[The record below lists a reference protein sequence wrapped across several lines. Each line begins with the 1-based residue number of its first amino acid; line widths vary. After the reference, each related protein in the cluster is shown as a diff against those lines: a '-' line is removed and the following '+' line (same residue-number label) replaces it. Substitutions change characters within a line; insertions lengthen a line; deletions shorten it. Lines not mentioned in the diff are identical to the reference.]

1 MFHLRKASGQRTS
14 WLQPTR
20 AAASSLLLFW
30 YLAGPATAQ
39 MVLVMESDGSLTPSR
54 SQNSFARNYNDGIGQ
69 GSAADELAILGED
82 EPAIEPDALRFAA
95 LSRPA
100 PLPRADVL
108 TAIEATA
115 LRYAGHPGLRGADL
129 CEISGYGR
137 TGPYADKGGFDLV
150 AQGMSGLMSITG
162 ESKDK
167 PPMKV
172 GAPITDITAGLLA
185 ASGILAALVHREKT
199 GEGQKVDTSL
209 YEAGIV
215 HTYWQSAIA
224 GATGESPGPL
234 GSAHPL
240 TAPYQAFKTKDKWI
254 TVGASNQN
262 TWLMLLKAIGREDLQ
277 ENEKFSSNLNRKQ
290 NLKELVDILNE
301 ELIKKTSSEW
311 LKIFDDNGL
320 PCGPINS
327 ITDMFKDPQ
336 TIERQMVIE
345 VNNKKAG
352 KSKAIGMPIK
362 FSKSK
367 TEKSKG
373 APNLGEHTKQVMQI
387 FGYNDDQI
395 KDFYDRKVIV

>member
-1 MFHLRKASGQRTS
+1 MPASLKGIRVLEMSQIMAG
-14 WLQPTR
+14 PTCGLLLADLGAEVIKIEKTPGGDDTR
-20 AAASSLLLFW
+20 RFLPPDINGEAAAF
-30 YLAGPATAQ
+30 
-39 MVLVMESDGSLTPSR
+39 MMM
-54 SQNSFARNYNDGIGQ
+54 NRNKKGIALNLKDKDGIEIFKKMVKNSDVVLENFRKGTL
-69 GSAADELAILGED
+69 EKLG
-82 EPAIEPDALRFAA
+82 IGY
-95 LSRPA
+95 
-100 PLPRADVL
+100 DV
-108 TAIEATA
+108 ISKIN
-115 LRYAGHPGLRGADL
+115 PKIIL

-185 ASGILAALVHREKT
+185 TSGILAALVHRNKT

-209 YEAGIV
+209 FEAGIV

-262 TWLMLLKAIGREDLQ
+262 TWLMLLKAIDRMDLQ
-277 ENEKFSSNLNRKQ
+277 ENEMFSSNLNRKENITQ
-290 NLKELVDILNE
+290 LVEILNS
-301 ELIKKTSSEW
+301 ELIKKTSKEW

-327 ITDMFKDPQ
+327 INEMFVDPQ
-336 TIERQMVIE
+336 TIEREMIIDVD
-345 VNNKKAG
+345 NKKAG

-373 APNLGEHTKQVMQI
+373 APNLGEHTKEIMKI
-387 FGYNDDQI
+387 FDYNDKQI
-395 KDFYDRKVIV
+395 DDFYNRKIII

>member
-1 MFHLRKASGQRTS
+1 MPASLKGIRVLEMSQIMAG
-14 WLQPTR
+14 PTCGLLLADLGAEVIKIEKTPGGDDTR
-20 AAASSLLLFW
+20 RFLPPDINGEAAAF
-30 YLAGPATAQ
+30 
-39 MVLVMESDGSLTPSR
+39 MMM
-54 SQNSFARNYNDGIGQ
+54 NRNKKGIALNLKDKDGIEIFKKMVKNSDVVLENFRKGTL
-69 GSAADELAILGED
+69 EKLG
-82 EPAIEPDALRFAA
+82 IGY
-95 LSRPA
+95 
-100 PLPRADVL
+100 DV
-108 TAIEATA
+108 ISKIN
-115 LRYAGHPGLRGADL
+115 PKIIL

-185 ASGILAALVHREKT
+185 TSGILAALVHRNKT

-209 YEAGIV
+209 FEAGIV

-262 TWLMLLKAIGREDLQ
+262 TWLMLLKAIDRMDLQ
-277 ENEKFSSNLNRKQ
+277 ENEMFSSNFNRKENITQ
-290 NLKELVDILNE
+290 LVEILNS
-301 ELIKKTSSEW
+301 ELIKKTSKEW

-327 ITDMFKDPQ
+327 INEMFMDPQ
-336 TIERQMVIE
+336 TIEREMIIDVD
-345 VNNKKAG
+345 NKKAG

-373 APNLGEHTKQVMQI
+373 APNLGEHTKEIMKI
-387 FGYNDDQI
+387 FDYNDKQI
-395 KDFYDRKVIV
+395 DDFYNRKIIL

>member
-1 MFHLRKASGQRTS
+1 MTASLKGIRVLEMSQIMAG
-14 WLQPTR
+14 PTCGLLLADLGAEVIKIEKTPAGDDTR
-20 AAASSLLLFW
+20 NFLPPEINGEAAAF
-30 YLAGPATAQ
+30 
-39 MVLVMESDGSLTPSR
+39 MMM
-54 SQNSFARNYNDGIGQ
+54 NRNKKGIALNLKDKDGIKIFKEMVKNSDVVLENFRKGTL
-69 GSAADELAILGED
+69 EKLG
-82 EPAIEPDALRFAA
+82 IGYNV
-95 LSRPA
+95 LSEINPK
-100 PLPRADVL
+100 
-108 TAIEATA
+108 II
-115 LRYAGHPGLRGADL
+115 L

-185 ASGILAALVHREKT
+185 SSGILAALIHREKT

-209 YEAGIV
+209 FEAGIV

-224 GATGESPGPL
+224 GATGQSPGPL

-262 TWLMLLKAIGREDLQ
+262 TWLMLLKAINRQDLQ
-277 ENEKFSSNLNRKQ
+277 ENEMFSSNLSRKKNTTQ
-290 NLKELVDILNE
+290 LVDILNT
-301 ELIKKTSSEW
+301 ELLKKTSDEW
-311 LKIFDDNGL
+311 LKIFDNNGL

-327 ITDMFKDPQ
+327 ITEMFEDPQ
-336 TIERQMVIE
+336 TIHREMIIE
-345 VNNKKAG
+345 VDNKKAG

-373 APNLGEHTKQVMQI
+373 APNLGEHTREIMLS
-387 FGYNDDQI
+387 FGYKHEEI
-395 KDFYDRKVIV
+395 EDFYNRKVIL

>member
-1 MFHLRKASGQRTS
+1 MPASLKGIRVLEMSQIMAG
-14 WLQPTR
+14 PTCGLLLADLGAEVIKIEKTPGGDDTR
-20 AAASSLLLFW
+20 RFLPPDINGEAAAF
-30 YLAGPATAQ
+30 
-39 MVLVMESDGSLTPSR
+39 MMM
-54 SQNSFARNYNDGIGQ
+54 NRNKKGIALNLKDKDGIEIFKKMVKNSDVVLENFRKGTL
-69 GSAADELAILGED
+69 EKLG
-82 EPAIEPDALRFAA
+82 IGY
-95 LSRPA
+95 
-100 PLPRADVL
+100 DV
-108 TAIEATA
+108 ISKIN
-115 LRYAGHPGLRGADL
+115 PKIIL

-185 ASGILAALVHREKT
+185 TSGILAALVHRNKT

-209 YEAGIV
+209 FEAGIV

-224 GATGESPGPL
+224 GATGVSPGPL

-262 TWLMLLKAIGREDLQ
+262 TWLMLLKAIDRMDLQ
-277 ENEKFSSNLNRKQ
+277 ENEMFSSNLNRKENITQ
-290 NLKELVDILNE
+290 LVEILNS
-301 ELIKKTSSEW
+301 ELIKKTSKEW
-311 LKIFDDNGL
+311 LKIFDENGL

-327 ITDMFKDPQ
+327 INEMFVDPQ
-336 TIERQMVIE
+336 TIEREMIIDVD
-345 VNNKKAG
+345 NKKAG

-373 APNLGEHTKQVMQI
+373 APNLGEHTKEIMKI
-387 FGYNDDQI
+387 FDYNDKQI
-395 KDFYDRKVIV
+395 DDFYNRKIII

>member
-1 MFHLRKASGQRTS
+1 MPTS
-14 WLQPTR
+14 LKGIRVLEMSQIMAGPTCGLLLADLGAEVIKIEKTPGGDDTR
-20 AAASSLLLFW
+20 RFLPPDINGEAAAF
-30 YLAGPATAQ
+30 
-39 MVLVMESDGSLTPSR
+39 MMM
-54 SQNSFARNYNDGIGQ
+54 NRNKKGIALNLKDKDGIEIFKRMVKNSDVVLENFRKGTL
-69 GSAADELAILGED
+69 EKLGIGYEVISKIN
-82 EPAIEPDALRFAA
+82 PKI
-95 LSRPA
+95 
-100 PLPRADVL
+100 
-108 TAIEATA
+108 I
-115 LRYAGHPGLRGADL
+115 L

-185 ASGILAALVHREKT
+185 TSGILAALVYRNKT

-209 YEAGIV
+209 FEAGIV

-262 TWLMLLKAIGREDLQ
+262 TWLMLLKAIDRPDLQ
-277 ENEKFSSNLNRKQ
+277 ENEMFSSNFNRKK
-290 NLKELVDILNE
+290 NISELVDILNT
-301 ELIKKTSSEW
+301 ELIKKTSDEW

-327 ITDMFKDPQ
+327 INEMFEDPQ
-336 TIERQMVIE
+336 TIEREMVIE
-345 VNNKKAG
+345 VDNSKAG

-367 TEKSKG
+367 TEKSEG
-373 APNLGEHTKQVMQI
+373 APNLGQHTKEIMKIFDYDDEQI
-387 FGYNDDQI
+387 D
-395 KDFYDRKVIV
+395 DFYNRKVIL

>member
-1 MFHLRKASGQRTS
+1 MSASLKGIRVLELAQIMAG
-14 WLQPTR
+14 PTCG
-20 AAASSLLLFW
+20 LLLADLGAEVIKIEKTPFGDDTRNF
-30 YLAGPATAQ
+30 LPPDIKGESAAFMMMNRNKKGI
-39 MVLVMESDGSLTPSR
+39 VLNLKDK
-54 SQNSFARNYNDGIGQ
+54 DGIEIFKRMIKNSDVVLENFRKGTL
-69 GSAADELAILGED
+69 DKLGVGY
-82 EPAIEPDALRFAA
+82 
-95 LSRPA
+95 
-100 PLPRADVL
+100 DV
-108 TAIEATA
+108 ISKIN
-115 LRYAGHPGLRGADL
+115 PKIIL

-162 ESKDK
+162 ESKEK

-185 ASGILAALVHREKT
+185 ASGILAAIIHRNKT

-209 YEAGIV
+209 FEAGIV

-254 TVGASNQN
+254 TIGASNQN
-262 TWLMLLKAIGREDLQ
+262 TWLKLIKAIDREDLQ
-277 ENEKFSSNLNRKQ
+277 ENEKFSSNLNRKK
-290 NLKELVDILNE
+290 NLTELVEILTTV
-301 ELIKKTSSEW
+301 LSKKTSSEW
-311 LKIFDDNGL
+311 LKIFADNGF

-336 TIERQMVIE
+336 TIDRQMILE
-345 VNNKKAG
+345 VDNKKAG
-352 KSKAIGMPIK
+352 KSKAVGMPIK

-373 APNLGEHTKQVMQI
+373 APNLGEHTKEMMI
-387 FGYNDDQI
+387 SLGYKEKEIEN
-395 KDFYDRKVIV
+395 FYSRKIIL

>member
-1 MFHLRKASGQRTS
+1 MTASLKGIRVLEMSQIMAG
-14 WLQPTR
+14 PTCGLLLADLGAEVIKIEKTPTGDDTR
-20 AAASSLLLFW
+20 NFLPPDINGEAAAF
-30 YLAGPATAQ
+30 
-39 MVLVMESDGSLTPSR
+39 MMM
-54 SQNSFARNYNDGIGQ
+54 NRNKKGIALNLKDKDGIKIFKEMVKNSDVVLENFRKGTL
-69 GSAADELAILGED
+69 EKLG
-82 EPAIEPDALRFAA
+82 IGY
-95 LSRPA
+95 
-100 PLPRADVL
+100 DVMSE
-108 TAIEATA
+108 IN
-115 LRYAGHPGLRGADL
+115 PKIIL

-137 TGPYADKGGFDLV
+137 TGPYSDKGGFDLV

-162 ESKDK
+162 ESRDK

-185 ASGILAALVHREKT
+185 SSGILAALVHREKT

-209 YEAGIV
+209 FEAGIV

-224 GATGESPGPL
+224 GATGQSPGPL

-262 TWLMLLKAIGREDLQ
+262 TWLMLLKAINRQDLQ
-277 ENEKFSSNLNRKQ
+277 EDEKFSSNLNRKE
-290 NLKELVDILNE
+290 NINELVDILNS
-301 ELIKKTSSEW
+301 ELIKKTSDEW
-311 LKIFDDNGL
+311 LEIFDNNGL

-327 ITDMFKDPQ
+327 ITEMFEDPQ
-336 TIERQMVIE
+336 TIHREMLIE
-345 VNNKKAG
+345 VDNKKAG

-373 APNLGEHTKQVMQI
+373 APNLGEHTREVMLN
-387 FGYNDDQI
+387 FGYKHEEI
-395 KDFYDRKVIV
+395 EDFYNRKVIL

>member
-1 MFHLRKASGQRTS
+1 MSASLKGIRVLELAQIMAG
-14 WLQPTR
+14 PTCG
-20 AAASSLLLFW
+20 LLLADLGAEVIKIEKTPFGDDTRNF
-30 YLAGPATAQ
+30 LPPDIKGESAAFMMMNRNKKGI
-39 MVLVMESDGSLTPSR
+39 VLNLKDK
-54 SQNSFARNYNDGIGQ
+54 DGIEIFKRMIKNSDVVLENFRKGTL
-69 GSAADELAILGED
+69 DKLGVGY
-82 EPAIEPDALRFAA
+82 
-95 LSRPA
+95 
-100 PLPRADVL
+100 DV
-108 TAIEATA
+108 ISKIN
-115 LRYAGHPGLRGADL
+115 PKIIL

-162 ESKDK
+162 ESKEK

-185 ASGILAALVHREKT
+185 ASGILAAIIHRNKT

-209 YEAGIV
+209 FEAGIV

-254 TVGASNQN
+254 TIGASNQN
-262 TWLMLLKAIGREDLQ
+262 TWLKLIKAIDREDLQ
-277 ENEKFSSNLNRKQ
+277 ENEKFSSNLNRKK
-290 NLKELVDILNE
+290 NLTELVEILTAV
-301 ELIKKTSSEW
+301 LSKKTSLEW
-311 LKIFDDNGL
+311 LKIFDDNGF

-327 ITDMFKDPQ
+327 ITDMFEDPQ
-336 TIERQMVIE
+336 TIDRQMILE
-345 VNNKKAG
+345 VDNKKAG

-373 APNLGEHTKQVMQI
+373 APNLGEHTKEIMI
-387 FGYNDDQI
+387 NFGYKEKEI
-395 KDFYDRKVIV
+395 EDFYSRKIIL

>member
-1 MFHLRKASGQRTS
+1 MTTS
-14 WLQPTR
+14 LKGIRVLEMAQIMAGPTCGLLLADLGAEVIKIEKTPAGDDTR
-20 AAASSLLLFW
+20 NFLPPEINGEAAAF
-30 YLAGPATAQ
+30 
-39 MVLVMESDGSLTPSR
+39 MMM
-54 SQNSFARNYNDGIGQ
+54 NRNKKGIALNLKDKDGIKIFKEMVKNSDVVLENFRKGTL
-69 GSAADELAILGED
+69 EKLGIGYDIMSEIN
-82 EPAIEPDALRFAA
+82 PKI
-95 LSRPA
+95 
-100 PLPRADVL
+100 
-108 TAIEATA
+108 I
-115 LRYAGHPGLRGADL
+115 L

-162 ESKDK
+162 ESKDR

-185 ASGILAALVHREKT
+185 SSGILAALVHREKT

-209 YEAGIV
+209 FEAGIV

-224 GATGESPGPL
+224 GATGQSPGPL

-262 TWLMLLKAIGREDLQ
+262 TWLMLLKAINRQDLQ
-277 ENEKFSSNLNRKQ
+277 ENEMFSSNLSRKKNTTQ
-290 NLKELVDILNE
+290 LVEILNT
-301 ELIKKTSSEW
+301 ELLKKTSDEW

-327 ITDMFKDPQ
+327 ITEMFEDPQ
-336 TIERQMVIE
+336 TIYREMIIE
-345 VNNKKAG
+345 VENKKAG

-373 APNLGEHTKQVMQI
+373 APNLGEHTREIMLS
-387 FGYNDDQI
+387 FGYKHEEI
-395 KDFYDRKVIV
+395 EDFYNRKVIL

>member
-1 MFHLRKASGQRTS
+1 MSASLKGIRVLELAQIMAG
-14 WLQPTR
+14 PTCG
-20 AAASSLLLFW
+20 LLLADLGAEVIKIEKTPFGDDTRNF
-30 YLAGPATAQ
+30 LPPDIKG
-39 MVLVMESDGSLTPSR
+39 ESAAFMMM
-54 SQNSFARNYNDGIGQ
+54 NRNKKGIALNLKDKDGIEIFKRMIKNSDVVLENFRKGTL
-69 GSAADELAILGED
+69 DKLGVGY
-82 EPAIEPDALRFAA
+82 
-95 LSRPA
+95 
-100 PLPRADVL
+100 DV
-108 TAIEATA
+108 ISKIN
-115 LRYAGHPGLRGADL
+115 PKIIL

-162 ESKDK
+162 ESKEK

-185 ASGILAALVHREKT
+185 ASGILAAIIHRNKT

-209 YEAGIV
+209 FEAGIV

-254 TVGASNQN
+254 TIGASNQS
-262 TWLMLLKAIGREDLQ
+262 TWLKLIKAIDREDLQ
-277 ENEKFSSNLNRKQ
+277 ENEKFSSNLNRKK
-290 NLKELVDILNE
+290 NLTELVEILTTV
-301 ELIKKTSSEW
+301 LSKKTSSEW
-311 LKIFDDNGL
+311 LKIFDNNGF

-336 TIERQMVIE
+336 TIDRQMILE
-345 VNNKKAG
+345 VDNKKAG

-367 TEKSKG
+367 TDKSKG
-373 APNLGEHTKQVMQI
+373 APNLGEHTKEIMI
-387 FGYNDDQI
+387 NFGYKEKEI
-395 KDFYDRKVIV
+395 EDFYSRKIIL

>member
-1 MFHLRKASGQRTS
+1 MPASLKGIRVLEMSQIMAG
-14 WLQPTR
+14 PTCGLLLADLGAEVIKVEKTTGGDDTR
-20 AAASSLLLFW
+20 RFLPPDINGEAAAF
-30 YLAGPATAQ
+30 
-39 MVLVMESDGSLTPSR
+39 MMM
-54 SQNSFARNYNDGIGQ
+54 NRNKKGIALNLKDKDGIEIFKRMVKNSDVVLENFRKGTL
-69 GSAADELAILGED
+69 EKLG
-82 EPAIEPDALRFAA
+82 IGY
-95 LSRPA
+95 
-100 PLPRADVL
+100 DV
-108 TAIEATA
+108 ISKIN
-115 LRYAGHPGLRGADL
+115 PKIIL

-185 ASGILAALVHREKT
+185 TSGILAALVHRNKT

-209 YEAGIV
+209 FEAGIV

-262 TWLMLLKAIGREDLQ
+262 TWLMLLKAIDRMDLQ
-277 ENEKFSSNLNRKQ
+277 ENEMFSSNFNRKENIIQ
-290 NLKELVDILNE
+290 LVEILNSELV
-301 ELIKKTSSEW
+301 KKTSKEW

-327 ITDMFKDPQ
+327 INEMFVDPQ
-336 TIERQMVIE
+336 TMERQMIIDVD
-345 VNNKKAG
+345 NKKAG

-373 APNLGEHTKQVMQI
+373 APNLGEHTKEIMKI
-387 FGYNDDQI
+387 FDYNDKQI
-395 KDFYDRKVIV
+395 DDFYNRKIIL

>member
-1 MFHLRKASGQRTS
+1 MTTS
-14 WLQPTR
+14 LKGIRVLEMSQIMAGPTCGLLLADLGAEVIKIEKTPAGDDTR
-20 AAASSLLLFW
+20 NFLPPEINGEAAAF
-30 YLAGPATAQ
+30 
-39 MVLVMESDGSLTPSR
+39 MMM
-54 SQNSFARNYNDGIGQ
+54 NRNKKGIALNLKDKDGIKIFKEMVKNSDVVLENFRKGTLEKL
-69 GSAADELAILGED
+69 GISYNILSEIN
-82 EPAIEPDALRFAA
+82 PKI
-95 LSRPA
+95 
-100 PLPRADVL
+100 
-108 TAIEATA
+108 I
-115 LRYAGHPGLRGADL
+115 L

-185 ASGILAALVHREKT
+185 SSGILAALIHREKT

-209 YEAGIV
+209 FEAGIV

-224 GATGESPGPL
+224 GATGQSPGPL

-262 TWLMLLKAIGREDLQ
+262 TWLMLLKAINRQDLQ
-277 ENEKFSSNLNRKQ
+277 ENEMFSSNLSRKKNTTQ
-290 NLKELVDILNE
+290 LVNILNT
-301 ELIKKTSSEW
+301 ELLKKTSDEW

-327 ITDMFKDPQ
+327 ITEMFEDPQ
-336 TIERQMVIE
+336 TIHREMIIE
-345 VNNKKAG
+345 VENTKAG

-373 APNLGEHTKQVMQI
+373 APNLGEHTREIMLS
-387 FGYNDDQI
+387 FGYKHEEI
-395 KDFYDRKVIV
+395 EDFYNRKVIL

>member
-1 MFHLRKASGQRTS
+1 MTASLKGIRVLEMSQIMAG
-14 WLQPTR
+14 PTCGLLLADLGAEVIKIEKTPAGDDTR
-20 AAASSLLLFW
+20 NFLPPEINGEAAAF
-30 YLAGPATAQ
+30 
-39 MVLVMESDGSLTPSR
+39 MMM
-54 SQNSFARNYNDGIGQ
+54 NRNKKGIALNLKDKDGIKIFKEMVKNSDVVLENFRKGTL
-69 GSAADELAILGED
+69 EKLG
-82 EPAIEPDALRFAA
+82 IGYNV
-95 LSRPA
+95 LSEINPK
-100 PLPRADVL
+100 
-108 TAIEATA
+108 II
-115 LRYAGHPGLRGADL
+115 L

-185 ASGILAALVHREKT
+185 SSGILAALIHREKT

-209 YEAGIV
+209 FEAGIV

-224 GATGESPGPL
+224 GATGQSPGPL

-262 TWLMLLKAIGREDLQ
+262 TWLMLLKAINRQDLQ
-277 ENEKFSSNLNRKQ
+277 ENEMFSSNLSRKKNISQ
-290 NLKELVDILNE
+290 LVDILNT
-301 ELIKKTSSEW
+301 ELLKKTSDEW

-327 ITDMFKDPQ
+327 ITEMFEDPQ
-336 TIERQMVIE
+336 TIHREMIIE
-345 VNNKKAG
+345 VENKKAG

-362 FSKSK
+362 ISKSK

-373 APNLGEHTKQVMQI
+373 APNLGEHTREIMLS
-387 FGYNDDQI
+387 FGYKHEEI
-395 KDFYDRKVIV
+395 EDFYNRKVIL

>member
-1 MFHLRKASGQRTS
+1 MGASLKGIRILEMAQIMAG
-14 WLQPTR
+14 PTCGLLLADLGAEVIKIEKTPVGDDTR
-20 AAASSLLLFW
+20 NFLPPDINGEAAAFMMMNRNKKGIALNLKDKDGVEIFKK
-30 YLAGPATAQ
+30 
-39 MVLVMESDGSLTPSR
+39 MVENSDVVLENFRKGTLEKL
-54 SQNSFARNYNDGIGQ
+54 GIGY
-69 GSAADELAILGED
+69 
-82 EPAIEPDALRFAA
+82 
-95 LSRPA
+95 
-100 PLPRADVL
+100 DVMSK
-108 TAIEATA
+108 IN
-115 LRYAGHPGLRGADL
+115 PKIIL

-162 ESKDK
+162 ESKDR

-185 ASGILAALVHREKT
+185 TSGILAALVHRNKT

-209 YEAGIV
+209 FEAGIV

-224 GATGESPGPL
+224 GATGQSPGPL

-262 TWLMLLKAIGREDLQ
+262 TWLMLLKAINRLDLQ
-277 ENEKFSSNLNRKQ
+277 ENEMFSSNLSRKKNTTQ
-290 NLKELVDILNE
+290 LVDILNT
-301 ELIKKTSSEW
+301 ELLKRTSDEW

-327 ITDMFKDPQ
+327 ITEMFEDPQ
-336 TIERQMVIE
+336 TIAREMIIE
-345 VNNKKAG
+345 VENKKAG

-373 APNLGEHTKQVMQI
+373 APILGEHTREIMLG
-387 FGYNDDQI
+387 FGYKHEEI
-395 KDFYDRKVIV
+395 EDFYNRKVIL

>member
-1 MFHLRKASGQRTS
+1 MPASLKGIRVLEMSQIMAG
-14 WLQPTR
+14 PTCG
-20 AAASSLLLFW
+20 LLLADLGAEVIKVEKIPGGDDTRGF
-30 YLAGPATAQ
+30 LPPDING
-39 MVLVMESDGSLTPSR
+39 ESAAFMMM
-54 SQNSFARNYNDGIGQ
+54 NRNKKGIALNLKDKDGIEIFKKMVKNSDVVLENFRKGTL
-69 GSAADELAILGED
+69 EKLGIGYD
-82 EPAIEPDALRFAA
+82 IISKINPKI
-95 LSRPA
+95 
-100 PLPRADVL
+100 
-108 TAIEATA
+108 I
-115 LRYAGHPGLRGADL
+115 L

-185 ASGILAALVHREKT
+185 TSGILAALVHRNKT

-209 YEAGIV
+209 FEAGIV

-224 GATGESPGPL
+224 GATGQSPGPL

-240 TAPYQAFKTKDKWI
+240 TAPYQAFKTLDKWI

-262 TWLMLLKAIGREDLQ
+262 TWLMLLKAINRMDLQ
-277 ENEKFSSNLNRKQ
+277 ENEMFSSNFNRKKNITQ
-290 NLKELVDILNE
+290 LVEILNT
-301 ELIKKTSSEW
+301 ELIKKTSDEW

-327 ITDMFKDPQ
+327 INEMFEDPQ
-336 TIERQMVIE
+336 TIEREMIIKVD
-345 VNNKKAG
+345 NKKAG
-352 KSKAIGMPIK
+352 TSKAIGMPIK

-373 APNLGEHTKQVMQI
+373 APNLGEHTKEIMKI
-387 FGYNDDQI
+387 FNYNDEQI
-395 KDFYDRKVIV
+395 EDFYNRKVIL

>member
-1 MFHLRKASGQRTS
+1 MSASLTGIRILELAQIMAG
-14 WLQPTR
+14 PTCG
-20 AAASSLLLFW
+20 LLLAD
-30 YLAGPATAQ
+30 LGAE
-39 MVLVMESDGSLTPSR
+39 VIKIEKTPSGDDT
-54 SQNSFARNYNDGIGQ
+54 RNFLPPDINGESAAFMMMNRNKKGIALNLKNKDGIEIFKRMIKNSDVVLENFRKGTL
-69 GSAADELAILGED
+69 DKLGVGY
-82 EPAIEPDALRFAA
+82 
-95 LSRPA
+95 
-100 PLPRADVL
+100 DV
-108 TAIEATA
+108 ISKIN
-115 LRYAGHPGLRGADL
+115 PKIIL

-162 ESKDK
+162 ESKEK

-185 ASGILAALVHREKT
+185 ASGILAAIIHRNKT

-209 YEAGIV
+209 FEAGIV

-254 TVGASNQN
+254 TIGASNQN
-262 TWLMLLKAIGREDLQ
+262 TWLKLIKAIDREDLQ
-277 ENEKFSSNLNRKQ
+277 ENEKFASNLNRKK
-290 NLKELVDILNE
+290 NLTELVEILTTV
-301 ELIKKTSSEW
+301 LSKKTSSEW
-311 LKIFDDNGL
+311 LKIFDDNGF

-336 TIERQMVIE
+336 TIDRQMILE
-345 VNNKKAG
+345 VDNKKAG
-352 KSKAIGMPIK
+352 KSKAVGMPIK

-373 APNLGEHTKQVMQI
+373 APNLGEHTKEIMI
-387 FGYNDDQI
+387 SFGYKEKEI
-395 KDFYDRKVIV
+395 EDFYSRKIIL

>member
-1 MFHLRKASGQRTS
+1 MTASLKGIRVLEMSQIMAG
-14 WLQPTR
+14 PTCGLLLADLGAEVIKIEKTPTGDDTR
-20 AAASSLLLFW
+20 NFLPPDINGEAAAF
-30 YLAGPATAQ
+30 
-39 MVLVMESDGSLTPSR
+39 MMM
-54 SQNSFARNYNDGIGQ
+54 NRNKKGIALNLKDKDGIKIFKEMVKNSDVVLENFRKGTL
-69 GSAADELAILGED
+69 EKLG
-82 EPAIEPDALRFAA
+82 IGY
-95 LSRPA
+95 
-100 PLPRADVL
+100 DVMSE
-108 TAIEATA
+108 IN
-115 LRYAGHPGLRGADL
+115 PKIIL

-137 TGPYADKGGFDLV
+137 TGPYSDKGGFDLV

-162 ESKDK
+162 ESRDK

-185 ASGILAALVHREKT
+185 SSGILAALVHREKT

-209 YEAGIV
+209 FEAGIV

-224 GATGESPGPL
+224 GATGQSPGPL

-262 TWLMLLKAIGREDLQ
+262 TWLMLLKAINRQDLQ
-277 ENEKFSSNLNRKQ
+277 EDEKFSSNLNRKE
-290 NLKELVDILNE
+290 NINELVDILNS
-301 ELIKKTSSEW
+301 ELIKKTSDEW
-311 LKIFDDNGL
+311 LEIFDNNGL

-327 ITDMFKDPQ
+327 ITEMFEDPQ
-336 TIERQMVIE
+336 TIHREMIIE
-345 VNNKKAG
+345 VDNKKAG

-373 APNLGEHTKQVMQI
+373 APNLGEHTREIMLS
-387 FGYNDDQI
+387 FGYKQEEI
-395 KDFYDRKVIV
+395 EDFYHRKVIL

>member
-1 MFHLRKASGQRTS
+1 MPASLKGIRVLEMSQIMAG
-14 WLQPTR
+14 PTCGLLLADLGAEVIKVEKTTGGDDTR
-20 AAASSLLLFW
+20 RFLPPDINGEAAAF
-30 YLAGPATAQ
+30 
-39 MVLVMESDGSLTPSR
+39 MMM
-54 SQNSFARNYNDGIGQ
+54 NRNKKGIALNLKDKDGIEIFKRMVKNSDVVLENFRKGTL
-69 GSAADELAILGED
+69 EKLG
-82 EPAIEPDALRFAA
+82 IGY
-95 LSRPA
+95 
-100 PLPRADVL
+100 DV
-108 TAIEATA
+108 ISKIN
-115 LRYAGHPGLRGADL
+115 PKIIL

-185 ASGILAALVHREKT
+185 TSGILAALVHRNKT

-209 YEAGIV
+209 FEAGIV

-262 TWLMLLKAIGREDLQ
+262 TWLMLLKAIDRMDLQ
-277 ENEKFSSNLNRKQ
+277 ENEMFSSNFNRKENITQ
-290 NLKELVDILNE
+290 LVEILNSELV
-301 ELIKKTSSEW
+301 KKTSKEW

-327 ITDMFKDPQ
+327 INEMFVDPQ
-336 TIERQMVIE
+336 TIEREMIIDVD
-345 VNNKKAG
+345 NKKAG

-373 APNLGEHTKQVMQI
+373 APNLGEHTKEIMKI
-387 FGYNDDQI
+387 FDYNDKQI
-395 KDFYDRKVIV
+395 DDFYNRKIIL